1 MKKRGLASLLPPPK
15 KTKTIQIEAPKFEED
30 DEEEPIKPM
39 KTTTGLGLADLLPA
53 PKNYKGPV
61 PVTKT
66 TTAFMPHSLSKKQ
79 KGKEKAEA
87 PEVQKKEE
95 GEKETEEDELEE
107 EVVEKETE
115 EPIQP
120 SQKFTGSFFRLS
132 KDLKEEPAPK
142 TAPKIVQPTP
152 GPVSTVERPPVDEGP
167 QYSAVDAY
175 AYDPNAMYSTDPNAY
190 YQYQQQYQQYQQE
203 YETVGNLDNGDDLQ
217 KLVGKRLKGE
227 ANIQIKTINQT
238 DILPSQEW
246 REAQAL
252 TAAPKFNNGI
262 TMSASKMQMKKN
274 NIMALAAHAVNN
286 QEKMDEMFAANKK
299 TRRDASKKYGF

>member
-1 MKKRGLASLLPPPK
+1 MIG
-15 KTKTIQIEAPKFEED
+15 
-30 DEEEPIKPM
+30 
-39 KTTTGLGLADLLPA
+39 
-53 PKNYKGPV
+53 
-61 PVTKT
+61 
-66 TTAFMPHSLSKKQ
+66 
-79 KGKEKAEA
+79 
-87 PEVQKKEE
+87 
-95 GEKETEEDELEE
+95 
-107 EVVEKETE
+107 
-115 EPIQP
+115 
-120 SQKFTGSFFRLS
+120 

-203 YETVGNLDNGDDLQ
+203 YETVGNLDNGDDVSIDINLEREMIAVTDRFLQLQ

-238 DILPSQEW
+238 DMLPSQEW

-262 TMSASKMQMKKN
+262 TVRN
-274 NIMALAAHAVNN
+274 
-286 QEKMDEMFAANKK
+286 
-299 TRRDASKKYGF
+299 